1 MTTRE
6 LSQRASPFA
15 HMIFLVS
22 EALRGPAPESAP
34 LKEAVATP
42 RRSWLDRLDAWAWR
56 QHQKDRE
63 AWLAQ
68 SQDLAELEARLRALD
83 RGAPAHR

>member
-6 LSQRASPFA
+6 LSHRASPFA

-22 EALRGPAPESAP
+22 EALRFPWPELGPVEPR
-34 LKEAVATP
+34 KAT
-42 RRSWLDRLDAWAWR
+42 RRSSWLDRLDAWAWR
-56 QHQKDRE
+56 QSQKDRE

-68 SQDLAELEARLRALD
+68 SKDLAELEARLRALD
-83 RGAPAHR
+83 RGTATYR